1 LWGFAFLLLVIVWSF
16 GFLHGNSRLGSFEFV
31 MDAPVLEVS
40 LEEWG
45 VSVGLVAR
53 RNLVTFGLWGWG
65 CEVV

>member
-1 LWGFAFLLLVIVWSF
+1 M
-16 GFLHGNSRLGSFEFV
+16 

-45 VSVGLVAR
+45 VSVGFVAR
-53 RNLVTFGLWGWG
+53 RNLLTFGLWDWG